1 VKEERGQAGS
11 DAAGEVRGQ
20 ARSHNDSADEVR
32 GQARS
37 HQDRSHSHAEI
48 AQYYDRNTARFLSLG
63 GSGDVAAIHRAIWAP
78 GVTTQAQAF
87 GFLNQLV
94 ANALQP
100 VLPADTD
107 SARVLDLG
115 CGVGGT
121 ATWVTQALDVQVTG
135 VTISPAQ
142 VQLAQQRARALGLE
156 QRLAFALGSFSAMPD
171 LQACHGAYAIESFVH
186 ADDAAGFFAMAAKH
200 LLPGARLV
208 LCDDFLNPPHSA
220 AARKWVARFQRG
232 WHLNSLLSEEDTCS
246 LAHAAG
252 FRLVEVQDLSAH
264 LRGFHPLILW
274 LVRTLTR
281 VPLPW
286 AYWHNLS
293 GGTALQLCVKKGW
306 TRYLAL
312 VWERV

>member
-1 VKEERGQAGS
+1 VK
-11 DAAGEVRGQ
+11 
-20 ARSHNDSADEVR
+20 EVR

-37 HQDRSHSHAEI
+37 HQDGSYNPQQI
-48 AQYYDRNTARFLSLG
+48 AQYYDDNTARFLSLG

-100 VLPADTD
+100 VLPAEPAE
-107 SARVLDLG
+107 ARLLDLG

-121 ATWVTQALDVQVTG
+121 ATWLAQALGVQVTG
-135 VTISPAQ
+135 VTISQAQ
-142 VQLAQQRARALGLE
+142 VLLAQQRAAALGLAE
-156 QRLAFALGSFSAMPD
+156 RVSFAKGSFSAMPA
-171 LQACHGAYAIESFVH
+171 LPASHGAYAIESFVH
-186 ADDAAGFFAMAAKH
+186 ADDAAGFFTMAARH

-220 AARKWVARFQRG
+220 AAQACVARFRRG
-232 WHLNSLLSEEDTCS
+232 WHLNTLLSEEDTCA
-246 LAHAAG
+246 LAQSAG
-252 FRLVEVQDLSAH
+252 FRLVDVQDLSAH
-264 LRGFHPLILW
+264 LRGFPPLLLW
-274 LVRTLTR
+274 AVSTITR

-286 AYWHNLS
+286 AYWHNLA
-293 GGTALQLCVKKGW
+293 GGTALQRCVKNGW

-312 VWERV
+312 VFEKTESAEQVLETPVPAEE

>member
-1 VKEERGQAGS
+1 MK
-11 DAAGEVRGQ
+11 
-20 ARSHNDSADEVR
+20 EVR

-37 HQDRSHSHAEI
+37 HQDGSYNPQQI
-48 AQYYDRNTARFLSLG
+48 AQYYDDNTARFLSLG

-100 VLPADTD
+100 VLPADPAE
-107 SARVLDLG
+107 ARLLDLG

-121 ATWVTQALDVQVTG
+121 ATWVAKALDVHVTG

-142 VQLAQQRARALGLE
+142 VQLAQQRAEALGLAS
-156 QRLAFALGSFSAMPD
+156 RVRFALGSFSAMPE
-171 LQACHGAYAIESFVH
+171 LPASHGAYAIESFVH
-186 ADDAAGFFAMAAKH
+186 ADDAAGFFTMAARH

-208 LCDDFLNPPHSA
+208 LCDDFLNPPHTA
-220 AARKWVARFQRG
+220 AAHACVARFRRG
-232 WHLNSLLSEEDTCS
+232 WHLNTLLSEEDTCA
-246 LAHAAG
+246 LAQSAG

-264 LRGFHPLILW
+264 LRGFHPLLLW
-274 LVRTLTR
+274 AVSTLTR

-286 AYWHNLS
+286 AYWHNLA
-293 GGTALQLCVKKGW
+293 GGTALQRCVKKGW

-312 VWERV
+312 IWERV

>member
-1 VKEERGQAGS
+1 MK
-11 DAAGEVRGQ
+11 
-20 ARSHNDSADEVR
+20 EVR

-37 HQDRSHSHAEI
+37 HQDGSYNPQQI
-48 AQYYDRNTARFLSLG
+48 AQYYDDNTARFLSLG

-100 VLPADTD
+100 ALPEETGA
-107 SARVLDLG
+107 ARVLDLG

-121 ATWVTQALDVQVTG
+121 ATLVAQTLDVQVTG
-135 VTISPAQ
+135 VTLSPAQ
-142 VQLAQQRARALGLE
+142 VQLAQQRAEALGLAS
-156 QRLAFALGSFSAMPD
+156 RVNFALGSFSAMPE
-171 LQACHGAYAIESFVH
+171 LPASHGAYAIESFVH
-186 ADDAAGFFAMAAKH
+186 ADDAAGFFTMAAKH

-208 LCDDFLNPPHSA
+208 LCDDFLNPPHTA
-220 AARKWVARFQRG
+220 EAKACVARFRRG
-232 WHLNSLLSEEDTCS
+232 WHLNTLLSEEDTCA
-246 LAHAAG
+246 LAQSAG

-264 LRGFHPLILW
+264 LRGFHPLLLW
-274 LVRTLTR
+274 AVSTLTR

-286 AYWHNLS
+286 AYWHNLA
-293 GGTALQLCVKKGW
+293 GGTALQRCVKKGW

-312 VWERV
+312 IWERV

>member
-1 VKEERGQAGS
+1 MK
-11 DAAGEVRGQ
+11 EVRGQ
-20 ARSHNDSADEVR
+20 VGSEAADEVR

-37 HQDRSHSHAEI
+37 HQDGSYNPQQI
-48 AQYYDRNTARFLSLG
+48 AQYYDSNTARFLSLG

-100 VLPADTD
+100 ALPEETGA
-107 SARVLDLG
+107 ARVLDLG

-121 ATWVTQALDVQVTG
+121 ATLVAQTLDVHVTG
-135 VTISPAQ
+135 VTLSPAQ
-142 VQLAQQRARALGLE
+142 VQLAQQRAEALGLAS
-156 QRLAFALGSFSAMPD
+156 RVNFALGSFSAMPE
-171 LQACHGAYAIESFVH
+171 LPASHGAYAIESFVH
-186 ADDAAGFFAMAAKH
+186 ADDAAGFFTMAAKH

-208 LCDDFLNPPHSA
+208 LCDDFLNPPHTA
-220 AARKWVARFQRG
+220 EAKACVARFRRG
-232 WHLNSLLSEEDTCS
+232 WHLNTLLSEEDTCA
-246 LAHAAG
+246 LAQSAG

-264 LRGFHPLILW
+264 LRGFHPLLLW
-274 LVRTLTR
+274 AVSTLTR

-286 AYWHNLS
+286 AYWHNLA
-293 GGTALQLCVKKGW
+293 GGTALQRCVKNGW

-312 VWERV
+312 IWERV

>member
-1 VKEERGQAGS
+1 VK
-11 DAAGEVRGQ
+11 
-20 ARSHNDSADEVR
+20 EVR

-37 HQDRSHSHAEI
+37 HQDGSYNPQQI
-48 AQYYDRNTARFLSLG
+48 AQYYDDNTARFLSLG

-100 VLPADTD
+100 VLPAEPAE
-107 SARVLDLG
+107 ARLLDLG

-121 ATWVTQALDVQVTG
+121 ATWLAQALGVQVTG
-135 VTISPAQ
+135 VTISQAQ
-142 VQLAQQRARALGLE
+142 VLLAQQRAAALGLAE
-156 QRLAFALGSFSAMPD
+156 RVSFAKGSFSAMPA
-171 LQACHGAYAIESFVH
+171 LPASHGAYAIESFVH
-186 ADDAAGFFAMAAKH
+186 ADDAAGFFTMAARH

-220 AARKWVARFQRG
+220 AAQACVARFRRG
-232 WHLNSLLSEEDTCS
+232 WHLNTLLSEEDTCA
-246 LAHAAG
+246 LAQSAG
-252 FRLVEVQDLSAH
+252 FRLVDVQDLSAH
-264 LRGFHPLILW
+264 LRGFHPLLLW
-274 LVRTLTR
+274 AVSTITR

-286 AYWHNLS
+286 AYWHNLA
-293 GGTALQLCVKKGW
+293 GGTALQRCVKNGW

-312 VWERV
+312 VFEKTESAEQVLETPVPAEE

>member
-1 VKEERGQAGS
+1 MK
-11 DAAGEVRGQ
+11 
-20 ARSHNDSADEVR
+20 EVR

-37 HQDRSHSHAEI
+37 HQDGSYNPQQI
-48 AQYYDRNTARFLSLG
+48 AQYYDDNTARFLSLG
-63 GSGDVAAIHRAIWAP
+63 GSGDAAAIHRAIWAP
-78 GVTTQAQAF
+78 AVATQAQAF

-100 VLPADTD
+100 VLPADPAE
-107 SARVLDLG
+107 ARLLDLG

-121 ATWVTQALDVQVTG
+121 ATWVAKALDVHVTG

-142 VQLAQQRARALGLE
+142 VQLAQQRAEALGLAE
-156 QRLAFALGSFSAMPD
+156 RVSFAKGSFSAMPA
-171 LQACHGAYAIESFVH
+171 LPASHGAYAIESFVH
-186 ADDAAGFFAMAAKH
+186 ADDAAGFFSMAAQH

-220 AARKWVARFQRG
+220 AAQACVARFRRG
-232 WHLNSLLSEEDTCS
+232 WHLNTLLSEEDTCA
-246 LAHAAG
+246 LAQSAG

-264 LRGFHPLILW
+264 LRGFHPLLLW
-274 LVRTLTR
+274 AVSTLTR

-286 AYWHNLS
+286 AYWHNLT
-293 GGTALQLCVKKGW
+293 GGTALQRCVKKGW

>member
-1 VKEERGQAGS
+1 MK
-11 DAAGEVRGQ
+11 EVRGQ
-20 ARSHNDSADEVR
+20 VGSEAADEVR

-37 HQDRSHSHAEI
+37 HQDGSYNPQQI
-48 AQYYDRNTARFLSLG
+48 AQYYDSNTARFLSLG

-100 VLPADTD
+100 ALPEETGA
-107 SARVLDLG
+107 ARVLDLG

-121 ATWVTQALDVQVTG
+121 ATLVAQTLDVHVTG
-135 VTISPAQ
+135 VTLSPAQ
-142 VQLAQQRARALGLE
+142 VQLAQQRAEALGLAS
-156 QRLAFALGSFSAMPD
+156 RVNFALGSFSAMPE
-171 LQACHGAYAIESFVH
+171 LPASHGAYAIESFVH
-186 ADDAAGFFAMAAKH
+186 ADDAAGFFTMAAKH

-208 LCDDFLNPPHSA
+208 LCDDFLNPRHTA
-220 AARKWVARFQRG
+220 EAKACVARFRRG
-232 WHLNSLLSEEDTCS
+232 WHLNTLLSEEDTCA
-246 LAHAAG
+246 LAQSAG

-264 LRGFHPLILW
+264 LRGFHPLLLW
-274 LVRTLTR
+274 AVSTLTR

-286 AYWHNLS
+286 AYWHNLA
-293 GGTALQLCVKKGW
+293 GGTALQRCVKKGW

-312 VWERV
+312 IWERV

>member
-1 VKEERGQAGS
+1 MKEERRQAGS
-11 DAAGEVRGQ
+11 EA
-20 ARSHNDSADEVR
+20 ADEVR

-37 HQDRSHSHAEI
+37 HKARSHSQADALTESSVHSAQQI

-100 VLPADTD
+100 ALPADAD
-107 SARVLDLG
+107 RAKVLDLG

-121 ATWVTQALDVQVTG
+121 ATWVAQALDVHVTG
-135 VTISPAQ
+135 VTLSPAQ
-142 VQLAQQRARALGLE
+142 VQLAQQRAEALGLAS
-156 QRLAFALGSFSAMPD
+156 RVNFALGSFSAMPE
-171 LQACHGAYAIESFVH
+171 LPASHGAYAIESFVH
-186 ADDAAGFFAMAAKH
+186 ADDAAGFFAMAARQ

-208 LCDDFLNPPHSA
+208 LCDDFLNPPHTA
-220 AARKWVARFQRG
+220 EANACVARFRRG
-232 WHLNSLLSEEDTCS
+232 WHLNTLLSEEDTCA
-246 LAHAAG
+246 LAQSAG

-264 LRGFHPLILW
+264 LRGFHPLLLW
-274 LVRTLTR
+274 AVSTLTR

-286 AYWHNLS
+286 AYWHNLA
-293 GGTALQLCVKKGW
+293 GGTALQRCVKKGW

-312 VWERV
+312 TWERV

>member
-1 VKEERGQAGS
+1 MK
-11 DAAGEVRGQ
+11 EVRGQ
-20 ARSHNDSADEVR
+20 VGSEAADEVR

-37 HQDRSHSHAEI
+37 HQDGSYNPQQI
-48 AQYYDRNTARFLSLG
+48 AQYYDSNTARFLSLG

-100 VLPADTD
+100 ALPEETGA
-107 SARVLDLG
+107 ARVLDLG

-121 ATWVTQALDVQVTG
+121 ATLVAQTLDVHVTG
-135 VTISPAQ
+135 VTLSPAQ
-142 VQLAQQRARALGLE
+142 VQLAQQRAEALGLAS
-156 QRLAFALGSFSAMPD
+156 RVNFALGSFSAMPE
-171 LQACHGAYAIESFVH
+171 LPASHGAYAIESFVH
-186 ADDAAGFFAMAAKH
+186 ADDAAGFFTMAAKH

-208 LCDDFLNPPHSA
+208 LCDDFLNPPHTA
-220 AARKWVARFQRG
+220 EAKACVARFRRG
-232 WHLNSLLSEEDTCS
+232 WHLNKLLSEEDTCA
-246 LAHAAG
+246 LAQSAG

-264 LRGFHPLILW
+264 LRGFHPLLLW
-274 LVRTLTR
+274 AVSTLTR

-286 AYWHNLS
+286 AYWHNLA
-293 GGTALQLCVKKGW
+293 GGTALQRCVKKGW

-312 VWERV
+312 IWERV

>member
-1 VKEERGQAGS
+1 VK
-11 DAAGEVRGQ
+11 
-20 ARSHNDSADEVR
+20 EVR

-37 HQDRSHSHAEI
+37 HQDGSYNPQQI
-48 AQYYDRNTARFLSLG
+48 AQYYDDNTARFLSLG

-100 VLPADTD
+100 VLPAEPAE
-107 SARVLDLG
+107 ARLLDLG

-121 ATWVTQALDVQVTG
+121 ATWLAQALGVQVTG
-135 VTISPAQ
+135 VTISQAQ
-142 VQLAQQRARALGLE
+142 VLLAQQRAAALGLAE
-156 QRLAFALGSFSAMPD
+156 RVSFAKGSFSAMPA
-171 LQACHGAYAIESFVH
+171 LPASHGAYAIESFVH
-186 ADDAAGFFAMAAKH
+186 ADDAAGFFTMAARH

-220 AARKWVARFQRG
+220 AAQACVARFRRG
-232 WHLNSLLSEEDTCS
+232 WHLNTLLSEEDTCA
-246 LAHAAG
+246 LAQSAG

-264 LRGFHPLILW
+264 LRGFPPLLLW
-274 LVRTLTR
+274 AVSALTR

-286 AYWHNLS
+286 AYWHNRA
-293 GGTALQLCVKKGW
+293 GGTALQRCVKKGW

-312 VWERV
+312 VFEKTESAEQVLETPVPAEE

>member
-1 VKEERGQAGS
+1 MK
-11 DAAGEVRGQ
+11 EVRGQ
-20 ARSHNDSADEVR
+20 VGSEAADEVR

-37 HQDRSHSHAEI
+37 HQDGSYNPQQI
-48 AQYYDRNTARFLSLG
+48 AQYYDSNTARFLSLG

-100 VLPADTD
+100 ALPEETGA
-107 SARVLDLG
+107 ARVLDLG

-121 ATWVTQALDVQVTG
+121 ATLVAQTLDVHVTG
-135 VTISPAQ
+135 VTLSPAQ
-142 VQLAQQRARALGLE
+142 VQLAQQRAEALGLAS
-156 QRLAFALGSFSAMPD
+156 RVNFALGSFSAMPE
-171 LQACHGAYAIESFVH
+171 LPASHGAYAIESFVH
-186 ADDAAGFFAMAAKH
+186 ADDAAGFFTMAAKH

-208 LCDDFLNPPHSA
+208 LCDDFLNPPHTA
-220 AARKWVARFQRG
+220 EAKAYVARFRRG
-232 WHLNSLLSEEDTCS
+232 WHLNTLLSEEDTCA
-246 LAHAAG
+246 LAQSAG

-264 LRGFHPLILW
+264 LRGFHPLLLW
-274 LVRTLTR
+274 AVSTLTR

-286 AYWHNLS
+286 AYWHNLA
-293 GGTALQLCVKKGW
+293 GGTALQRCVKKGW

-312 VWERV
+312 IWERV

>member
-1 VKEERGQAGS
+1 MREDRRQAGS
-11 DAAGEVRGQ
+11 EA
-20 ARSHNDSADEVR
+20 ADEVR

-37 HQDRSHSHAEI
+37 LKARSHNQADALTESSVHSAQQI
-48 AQYYDRNTARFLSLG
+48 AQYYDSNTARFLSLG

-94 ANALQP
+94 ANALRP
-100 VLPADTD
+100 ALPADAD
-107 SARVLDLG
+107 RAKVLDLG

-121 ATWVTQALDVQVTG
+121 ATWVAQALDVHVTG
-135 VTISPAQ
+135 VTLSPAQ
-142 VQLAQQRARALGLE
+142 VQLAQQRAEALGLAS
-156 QRLAFALGSFSAMPD
+156 RVNFALGSFSAMPE
-171 LQACHGAYAIESFVH
+171 LPASHGAYAIESFVH
-186 ADDAAGFFAMAAKH
+186 ADDAAGFFAMAARQ

-208 LCDDFLNPPHSA
+208 LCDDFLNPPHTA
-220 AARKWVARFQRG
+220 EANACVARFSRG
-232 WHLNSLLSEEDTCS
+232 WHLNTLLSEEDACA
-246 LAHAAG
+246 LAQSAG

-264 LRGFHPLILW
+264 LRGFHPLLLW
-274 LVRTLTR
+274 AVSTLTR

-286 AYWHNLS
+286 AYWHNLA
-293 GGTALQLCVKKGW
+293 GGTALQRCVKKGW

>member
-1 VKEERGQAGS
+1 MSEESGKAGS
-11 DAAGEVRGQ
+11 GPAGEVRGQ
-20 ARSHNDSADEVR
+20 ARSH
-32 GQARS
+32 QARS
-37 HQDRSHSHAEI
+37 HSHNEI

-78 GVTTQAQAF
+78 GVSTPAQAF

-100 VLPADTD
+100 ALPTETA
-107 SARVLDLG
+107 SAHVLDLG

-121 ATWVTQALDVQVTG
+121 ATWLAQALDVQVTG

-142 VQLAQQRARALGLE
+142 VQLAQQRAQALGLE
-156 QRLAFALGSFSAMPD
+156 QRVAFALGSFSAMPD
-171 LQACHGAYAIESFVH
+171 LPASHGAYAIESFVH
-186 ADDAAGFFAMAAKH
+186 AADAAGFFAMAARQ

-220 AARKWVARFQRG
+220 TAQKWVARFRRG
-232 WHLNSLLSEEDTCS
+232 WHLNTLLSEEDTCA
-246 LAHAAG
+246 LAQAAG
-252 FRLVEVQDLSAH
+252 FRLVDVQDLSAY
-264 LRGFHPLILW
+264 LRGFHPLVLW
-274 LVRTLTR
+274 AVRSLTR